1 MRTRFP
7 IVIFLRFLRS
17 GKVSKGVIFCGK
29 TYDYLNPAALSIWTE
44 QHQHWPEGRISLA
57 KNSMTVWWIP
67 IVMSHWV
74 CWHFPMELE
83 KPILMS
89 TCAAL
94 NLAPLQDDNHFWESI
109 EQHCERPAS
118 VRIIHGWQQI
128 RVEFF
133 INLSDISENSS
144 TDVTKG
150 IIEALESWKMNGC
163 RKRRYFARFWPYYNY
178 YHHHLQIT
186 SFIDENYEWL
196 CVQPF
201 LHCIQF
207 FDPRQHLLFSGESM
221 NLLTPTS
228 IHFDR

>member
-1 MRTRFP
+1 MRRFSQ
-7 IVIFLRFLRS
+7 VLLRS

-74 CWHFPMELE
+74 CWHFPME

-89 TCAAL
+89 TCPKPCTPGPFLGINRTTFA
-94 NLAPLQDDNHFWESI
+94 
-109 EQHCERPAS
+109 RPAS

-207 FDPRQHLLFSGESM
+207 FDLRQHLLFSGESM